1 MRQKRKDVIL
11 IIILIAV
18 IFAILIYSGTTDSV
32 KIISSEKEKVTFN
45 QRERALIREK
55 KTITLRIDER
65 LSYFDTGFLEDY
77 LNSVLDVSGLRVRI
91 TDNPKNADAA
101 LAVVDGALREQEKN
115 MDFTSPLFQ
124 VEGSLFVR
132 TDADTSRRLDGICLK
147 GMLTDEE
154 KRALSYNG
162 QSIRLKEADSVREVV
177 ALAEEEGADCILGD
191 QTAVVSVLK
200 EKGILQQYED
210 INTDFTKQNV
220 CILIEATNPLL
231 YSIVNKSIQCADRK
245 QLMVQAQEKWFGI
258 SEPLVEDSRYG
269 DMAALLLI
277 VFAAVFCTFFVYYQ
291 SNKNLYSELTERMKQ
306 LVASKQ
312 EMQTTFNSVSYYMAE
327 LTPEGVILDINRA
340 FLNYVNRECMGK
352 DITEVLQFPRKM
364 REELQEMLRY
374 TGNTGKRASREITM
388 KRQLLEVNVFPIMSP
403 KGEVEKLLFMA
414 SDVTGVRMAERQML
428 QDNKMIA
435 VGQLAAGVAHEIRNP
450 LGVIRNYCYVL
461 KTMKDENSQAQ
472 AVQAI
477 EKSVDTAGNIID
489 NLLNFSRVSSKV
501 KEEVP
506 IVEHINSVISLNK
519 GLIKK
524 KQIFISVQYE
534 EDFPVRMAV
543 ESFDI
548 ILINLVSNAIDAM
561 DQNGKLM
568 IRVQRR
574 EGEFCVEVSDTGTG
588 IEEDILDD
596 IFNPFFTT
604 KRTTEGNG
612 LGLYIVYNEIQKMN
626 GQIKVTS
633 KVGAG
638 TTFRVILPLG
648 MEDADEQRKL

>member
-1 MRQKRKDVIL
+1 
-11 IIILIAV
+11 
-18 IFAILIYSGTTDSV
+18 
-32 KIISSEKEKVTFN
+32 
-45 QRERALIREK
+45 
-55 KTITLRIDER
+55 
-65 LSYFDTGFLEDY
+65 
-77 LNSVLDVSGLRVRI
+77 
-91 TDNPKNADAA
+91 
-101 LAVVDGALREQEKN
+101 
-115 MDFTSPLFQ
+115 
-124 VEGSLFVR
+124 
-132 TDADTSRRLDGICLK
+132 
-147 GMLTDEE
+147 
-154 KRALSYNG
+154 
-162 QSIRLKEADSVREVV
+162 
-177 ALAEEEGADCILGD
+177 
-191 QTAVVSVLK
+191 
-200 EKGILQQYED
+200 
-210 INTDFTKQNV
+210 
-220 CILIEATNPLL
+220 
-231 YSIVNKSIQCADRK
+231 
-245 QLMVQAQEKWFGI
+245 
-258 SEPLVEDSRYG
+258 
-269 DMAALLLI
+269 
-277 VFAAVFCTFFVYYQ
+277 
-291 SNKNLYSELTERMKQ
+291 
-306 LVASKQ
+306 
-312 EMQTTFNSVSYYMAE
+312 
-327 LTPEGVILDINRA
+327 
-340 FLNYVNRECMGK
+340 MGK

-388 KRQLLEVNVFPIMSP
+388 KRQILEVNVFPIMSP

-524 KQIFISVQYE
+524 KQIFISVQCE